1 MSHGFHSYVK
11 LPEAMYIQWI
21 GLRDVLQEHPIYI
34 IYIYMNM
41 NTYIFDDG
49 EIKWFPVDFPVNIF
63 HIPVTLKEGNSST
76 NEPWL
81 PRVPAGDA
89 GSVGPIGAW
98 LTSAAFVFLHMA
110 LLIAYCCCEAVRV
123 GCHICIYIW
132 SAMWITVW
140 SIWEFL
146 IYLSIFQFLSIR
158 IYFKTEFGPWSSWW
172 WCWFWK

>member
-1 MSHGFHSYVK
+1 
-11 LPEAMYIQWI
+11 
-21 GLRDVLQEHPIYI
+21 
-34 IYIYMNM
+34 M

-63 HIPVTLKEGNSST
+63 RIPVTLKEGNSST

-123 GCHICIYIW
+123 GCHICIYIYGQ
-132 SAMWITVW
+132 
-140 SIWEFL
+140 L
-146 IYLSIFQFLSIR
+146 C
-158 IYFKTEFGPWSSWW
+158 G
-172 WCWFWK
+172 

>member
-1 MSHGFHSYVK
+1 
-11 LPEAMYIQWI
+11 
-21 GLRDVLQEHPIYI
+21 
-34 IYIYMNM
+34 MNM
-41 NTYIFDDG
+41 NTYIFDYG

-63 HIPVTLKEGNSST
+63 RIPVTLKEGNSST

-123 GCHICIYIW
+123 GCHICIYIYMV
-132 SAMWITVW
+132 SYVDNC
-140 SIWEFL
+140 L
-146 IYLSIFQFLSIR
+146 IYLGIFDWFIDFPIFEHSDLFQNGIWSLVFMVMVLVLEIGCPKTPR
-158 IYFKTEFGPWSSWW
+158 I
-172 WCWFWK
+172 